1 MINWKAL
8 VAEFIGTFT
17 LVFIGSASVWFAKTA
32 AGYAGGTLV
41 PAFAHGLAIIFAAYS
56 IGKISGAHLNP
67 AVTTAIAIAG
77 GIDWVKAAM
86 YIVTQFIAALVAAL
100 VLNGILLPVTQDGV
114 TSAAANFFGAFSYN
128 TAVTTSIGALF
139 TEAILT
145 FFLAFVVVMGAVYGK
160 AGDFA
165 GLAIGLTLAMAIAGG
180 GGISEASLNPA
191 RSIGPAIVAGNLSNI
206 WIYII
211 GPVLGAAVA
220 AAIARYV
227 LNPTTPE
234 RTPPTRNTGRR

>member
-17 LVFIGSASVWFAKTA
+17 LVFIGSAAVWFAKTA
-32 AGYAGGTLV
+32 PGYGGGTLA
-41 PAFAHGLAIIFAAYS
+41 PAFAHGLAVIFAAYS
-56 IGKISGAHLNP
+56 VGKISGAHLNP

-77 GIDWVKAAM
+77 GIDWAKAGM
-86 YIVTQFIAALVAAL
+86 YIITQIVAALVAAL
-100 VLNGILLPVTQDGV
+100 VLNGMLLPVTQNGV
-114 TSAAANFFGAFSYN
+114 TSPAANFFGAFSYN
-128 TAVTTSIGALF
+128 TAVTSSIGALF

-165 GLAIGLTLAMAIAGG
+165 GLAIGLTLVMAIIGG

-211 GPVLGAAVA
+211 GPILGAAAA

-227 LNPTTPE
+227 LNPNAPE
-234 RTPPTRNTGRR
+234 RTPPARNTGRR

>member
-1 MINWKAL
+1 MNNWKAL
-8 VAEFIGTFT
+8 LAEFIGTFT
-17 LVFIGSASVWFAKTA
+17 LVFIGSASVWFAKTSP
-32 AGYAGGTLV
+32 GYAGGTLI
-41 PAFAHGLAIIFAAYS
+41 PAFAHSLAVIFAAYS

-67 AVTTAIAIAG
+67 AVTIAIAIAG
-77 GIDWVKAAM
+77 GTDWVKAAM
-86 YIVTQFIAALVAAL
+86 YIAVQILAALVAAL
-100 VLNGILLPVTQDGV
+100 ALNSILLPVAQG
-114 TSAAANFFGAFSYN
+114 SAAVAAASFFGAFSYN
-128 TAVTTSIGALF
+128 TGVTTSIGALF

-165 GLAIGLTLAMAIAGG
+165 GLAIGLTLAMAIIGG

-191 RSIGPAIVAGNLSNI
+191 RSIGPAIVAGELGNI

-211 GPVLGAAVA
+211 GPILGAAVA

-227 LNPTTPE
+227 LNSSVPE
-234 RTPPTRNTGRR
+234 RTPPSKNTGRR

>member
-1 MINWKAL
+1 MINWKVL

-17 LVFIGSASVWFAKTA
+17 LVFIGSASVWFAKTVP
-32 AGYAGGTLV
+32 GYGGGTLA
-41 PAFAHGLAIIFAAYS
+41 PAFAHGLAVIFAAYS
-56 IGKISGAHLNP
+56 VGKISGAHLNP

-77 GIDWVKAAM
+77 GIDWAKAAM
-86 YIVTQFIAALVAAL
+86 YIITQIVAALIAAL
-100 VLNGILLPVTQDGV
+100 VLNGILLPVTQNGV
-114 TSAAANFFGAFSYN
+114 TSPAANFFGAFSYN
-128 TAVTTSIGALF
+128 TAVTSSIGALF

-160 AGDFA
+160 AGDLA
-165 GLAIGLTLAMAIAGG
+165 GLAIGLTLVMAIIGG

-191 RSIGPAIVAGNLSNI
+191 RSIGPAIVAGNLGNI

-211 GPVLGAAVA
+211 GPILGAAAA

-227 LNPTTPE
+227 LNPNAPE